1 MCFLELR
8 AVPSDRDWGRYNEA
22 LVRRGEILL
31 DFSVMDEWKRELKR
45 GNEGKVGGQY
55 RYPEAFIRLLCFVR
69 LYFHLPYRQTEG
81 FVRAMAK
88 YVEGLKA
95 PDYST
100 MNRRMN
106 KLDIRLEDT
115 LLKSNSP
122 VSVAVD
128 ASGIKVHNSGDWI
141 RRVWKVK
148 RGYLKIHFAV
158 DVRTK
163 QVVSMD
169 VSSEKVHEGKRMKR
183 LVKRAKDNGVNAKRA
198 LADGAYDSRENFRY
212 LDENDIEPVIRVRRN
227 SVPKSRGCMA
237 RKLAVIEQ
245 QKLRPKAWSKAHG
258 FGYRWM
264 AETAFSCI
272 KRIFGEYVTARKFVN
287 MAREMAMKASLYN
300 LFIGV
305 VQGA

>member
-1 MCFLELR
+1 M
-8 AVPSDRDWGRYNEA
+8 PSDRDWGRYNEA

-31 DFSVMDEWKRELKR
+31 DFSVIEEWEEELEEA
-45 GNEGKVGGQY
+45 NEGKVGGQY
-55 RYPEAFIRLLCFVR
+55 RYPETFIRLLCFMR

-81 FVRAMAK
+81 FVRAMSK
-88 YVEGLKA
+88 HVKGLRA

-100 MNRRMN
+100 IDRRAN
-106 KLDIRLEDT
+106 ELKLDLEDT
-115 LLKSNSP
+115 LVKTNGP
-122 VSVAVD
+122 VSIAVD

-141 RRVWKVK
+141 RKVWKVK

-158 DVRTK
+158 DVKTK

-169 VSSEKVHEGKRMKR
+169 VSSEKVHEGKRMKG
-183 LVKRAKDNGVNAKRA
+183 LVKRARQNRVNVKRA

-212 LDENDIEPVIRVRRN
+212 LDENGIEPVIRVRRN
-227 SVPKSRGCMA
+227 SVPKSKGCMA
-237 RKLAVIEQ
+237 RTLAVVEQ
-245 QKLRPKAWSKAHG
+245 QELGSKKWSKAHG

-264 AETAFSCI
+264 AECAFSCI

-287 MAREMAMKASLYN
+287 MAREMVRKASLYN
-300 LFIGV
+300 LFIGM